1 MGSWVRFR
9 AQLKHDKSMTA
20 KWIPNTLFGQFLAVA
35 FFAIVISQGTT
46 IAVMRI
52 FYETPLLQ
60 YYIEDRADHIE
71 TILYTLRTLT
81 PTERNQFIQNFDD
94 HESARLSLTPPNL
107 LELRPPEPNSRPGM
121 LNQLLEL
128 HTHHRAQIMLRTQG
142 THQEIWIKLIT
153 EKGVFWY
160 ISELHKFDVNLSI
173 AWAFFLSINMVII
186 TSLVYWLV
194 KRINSPLEKLTLKA
208 HTIALG
214 QLSTPHLESSYGTQE
229 IITLEKAF
237 QKMEITIGNSE
248 KNRTLMLAGVSHDL
262 RTPLSRLRL
271 ELDYLETKHHLPL
284 DPFIRDIED
293 INEIID
299 QFLNFARLIPE
310 GVSDQQDFGKIILR
324 CQEKFELRQYP
335 VIFQDTTQTPLIPC
349 DPIAIERVIT
359 NLVENALKYAAPPI
373 LVTYGSNAHSL
384 WFSVRD
390 HGPGVPAKQIPRLLL
405 PFTRL
410 HEHRS
415 GPPGAG
421 LGLAI
426 VDGIVRYH
434 QGTIDIQNLMPGL
447 IFTITLPLAIP

>member
-1 MGSWVRFR
+1 MGKF
-9 AQLKHDKSMTA
+9 

-35 FFAIVISQGTT
+35 IFAIIISQGTT
-46 IAVMRI
+46 VAVMRF
-52 FYETPLLQ
+52 FYGAPLLQ

-71 TILYTLRTLT
+71 TILYTLKLLT
-81 PTERNQFIQNFDD
+81 PAERNQFIQNFDD
-94 HESARLSLTPPNL
+94 HENARLSLTPPIL
-107 LELRPPEPNSRPGM
+107 SELNPPEPNSRPAL
-121 LNQLLEL
+121 LNNLLDL
-128 HTHHRAQIMLRTQG
+128 HTHHKTQIMLRTQG
-142 THQEIWIKLIT
+142 SHQEIWIKLIT
-153 EKGVFWY
+153 EKGIFWY
-160 ISELHKFDVNLSI
+160 VSELHKFDVNFSI
-173 AWAFFLSINMVII
+173 AWALFLSINMII
-186 TSLVYWLV
+186 IVMLVYWLV
-194 KRINSPLEKLTLKA
+194 MRINSPLEKLTLKA

-214 QLSTPHLESSYGTQE
+214 YLTTPPLESSYGTRE
-229 IITLEKAF
+229 IIALEKAF
-237 QKMEITIGNSE
+237 QKMEMTIGNSE

-310 GVSDQQDFGKIILR
+310 GVSTQQDFGRIILR

-335 VIFQDTTQTPLIPC
+335 VVFQDMIKTPLIPC
-349 DPIAIERVIT
+349 DPVAIERVIT
-359 NLVENALKYAAPPI
+359 NLVENALKYAKPPI
-373 LVTYGSNAHSL
+373 HVTYGFNAHSL

-390 HGPGVPAKQIPRLLL
+390 HGPGVPPEEIPRLLL

-434 QGTIDIQNLMPGL
+434 QGTIHIQNLTPGL
-447 IFTITLPLAIP
+447 IFTVTLPLTVA

>member
-1 MGSWVRFR
+1 MIPR
-9 AQLKHDKSMTA
+9 
-20 KWIPNTLFGQFLAVA
+20 WIPQTLFGQSLAVA
-35 FFAIVISQGTT
+35 IFTLIISQATT
-46 IAVMRI
+46 VAVMQI
-52 FYETPLLQ
+52 FYGGPLLQ

-71 TILYTLRTLT
+71 TILYTLKILT
-81 PTERNQFIQNFDD
+81 PNERDKFIQSFDD
-94 HESARLSLTPPNL
+94 HENARLSLIPPNPLELTPPK
-107 LELRPPEPNSRPGM
+107 PNSRPAL
-121 LNQLLEL
+121 LNKLLDL
-128 HTHHRAQIMLRTQG
+128 HTHHKAEIMLRTQG
-142 THQEIWIKLIT
+142 SHQEIWIKLTT

-160 ISELHKFDVNLSI
+160 VSELHKFDANFSI
-173 AWAFFLSINMVII
+173 AWAFFLSINMII
-186 TSLVYWLV
+186 IAILVYWLV

-214 QLSTPHLESSYGTQE
+214 YLTDPHLESSYGTKE
-229 IITLEKAF
+229 IVALEKAF
-237 QKMEITIGNSE
+237 RKMEITIGNSE

-310 GVSDQQDFGKIILR
+310 GVSNQQDFGKIILR

-335 VIFQDTTQTPLIPC
+335 VIFQDLIQTPLIPC

-359 NLVENALKYAAPPI
+359 NLVENALKYAKPPI
-373 LVTYGSNAHSL
+373 FIAYGADAHSL

-390 HGPGVPAKQIPRLLL
+390 HGPGVPPEQIPRLLL

-434 QGTIDIQNLMPGL
+434 QGTIHIQNLEPGL
-447 IFTITLPLAIP
+447 MFTITLSLTIP